1 MLQDVKE
8 GWNIEYACLKSKRT
22 NLVLIF
28 GSRNKKAQ
36 EAFASCAFLSVTSSE
51 LVTQSAAL
59 VIHDARGDEN
69 QQLVAVFIAST

>member
-1 MLQDVKE
+1 MLQDVTE

-36 EAFASCAFLSVTSSE
+36 EANASCAFFIS
-51 LVTQSAAL
+51 
-59 VIHDARGDEN
+59 N
-69 QQLVAVFIAST
+69 Q